1 MLTAIR
7 KIEGLGVF
15 SSYTA
20 AADLTVFG
28 QYNVIYG
35 ENGSG
40 KTTLSRLFGVL
51 DTGRHD
57 EHPGLNFTIATAT
70 GQVTPAQKF
79 SRAVR
84 VFNADYIE
92 ANIGQF
98 DGPLR
103 PILIVGKENRALV
116 DEVDREK
123 TLHQDRTRK
132 IDAANAAVTKLESDK
147 GKLFSAIAKTIGEA
161 TSGSTLRQY
170 RKPDAERALAQD
182 PAPVPL
188 AQDALDTHRA
198 TVRQEQLEAL
208 PSFAAPSVKIG
219 TGSDDALTMAG
230 NVPRLIDTLTAR
242 TAQQGAIARLAETPA
257 LAAWAEE
264 GLRLHEAHGTG
275 RCAFCDQP
283 LLPTR
288 LAALAEHFGTED
300 QRLKEEIEATA
311 AAVTGIID
319 ALAGWTLPARALLYA
334 ELRDGYDAAVAAFNG
349 AREALSA
356 QLAAGRAIL
365 DRKLRERARSYSDPV
380 VLDTKPLTAAV
391 AAIGEIIT
399 RHNAKT
405 AGFDDAKAAARL
417 ALEKHYLSTVA
428 QQVRDCDAAITAQ
441 RTLAEGLADG
451 SADKT
456 DPRSLKA
463 LAASIEEKQAQIS
476 SAHAGGAA
484 LTASLRSFLGRTD
497 LQFESDKDGYR
508 VHRHGKPASRLSE
521 GEKTAIAFLHFLVQ
535 LRDQSFDLAE
545 GVVVIDDPISSLDS
559 ASMYQAFGFLK
570 NAVKDAKQVFIL
582 THNFDFLQLLLN
594 WLKNMRKDRR
604 AFYMLVCSEAESGR
618 HARLAPLD
626 KLLME
631 HPTEYHFLFKVLHEF
646 RSDGTIQSSYHIP
659 NVARKVL
666 ETFLEFH
673 LPSNA
678 SLYDKMEAVD
688 FDAQKKTVVY
698 KFANDLSHATGKGF
712 DPALVAETQK
722 SVGYLLEMIK
732 AVAPLHYD
740 GLAKL
745 SQAGPA

>member
-15 SSYTA
+15 ASYTA
-20 AADLTVFG
+20 AADLASFG

-40 KTTLSRLFGVL
+40 KTTLSRLFAVL
-51 DTGRHD
+51 ETGRHD
-57 EHPGLNFTIATAT
+57 DHPDLNFTIATAT
-70 GQVTPAQKF
+70 GQVTPAQNF

-116 DEVDREK
+116 DEVSREK
-123 TLHQDRTRK
+123 ALHRDRTKR
-132 IDAANAAVTKLESDK
+132 IDAANASVEKLENDK

-182 PAPVPL
+182 PNPAAL
-188 AQDALDTHRA
+188 TQDALDTHRA
-198 TVRQEQLEAL
+198 TVRQEQMEAL
-208 PSFAAPSVKIG
+208 PPFTAPQLR
-219 TGSDDALTMAG
+219 TGADTDDILTMAG
-230 NVPRLIDTLTAR
+230 ALPRQLGVLTVR

-264 GLRLHEAHGTG
+264 GLHLHEAHGTD
-275 RCAFCDQP
+275 RCAFCDQT
-283 LLPTR
+283 LPPAR
-288 LAALAEHFGTED
+288 LAALAEHFGAED
-300 QRLKEEIEATA
+300 QRLKEEIEAATGR
-311 AAVTGIID
+311 VTSITD
-319 ALAGWTLPARALLYA
+319 TLAGWTLPARALLYA
-334 ELRDGYDAAVAAFNG
+334 ELRDGYDAAVTDFSQARAALSGQLADVRAAF
-349 AREALSA
+349 
-356 QLAAGRAIL
+356 

-380 VLDTKPLTAAV
+380 TLDIVPMTAA
-391 AAIGEIIT
+391 AEAIGDIIA
-399 RHNAKT
+399 RHNAKC
-405 AGFDDAKAAARL
+405 AGFDEAKAAART

-428 QQVRDCDAAITAQ
+428 DQVREFDAAIAEQ
-441 RTLAEGLADG
+441 RALATGLTDG
-451 SADKT
+451 SADQT
-456 DPRSLKA
+456 DPRSVKA
-463 LAASIEEKQAQIS
+463 LTSSIEEKQAQIS

-570 NAVKDAKQVFIL
+570 NAVKDAKQVFLL

-604 AFYMLVCSEAESGR
+604 AFYMLVCTEAEDRR

-688 FDAQKKTVVY
+688 FDPQKKTVVY

-722 SVGYLLEMIK
+722 SVSYLLEMIK